1 MTATTHTAVSL
12 RAVSKVFADGH
23 VKWLKGDRLAND
35 ADLWGHN
42 GL

>member
-1 MTATTHTAVSL
+1 VPIWHQEGANVA
-12 RAVSKVFADGH
+12 FADGH

-35 ADLWGHN
+35 AGLWGHN